1 MSLSKVGSK
10 DGSWRPGRG
19 RRVWPGLLI
28 LILLAAAAWPGG
40 TARAEEALLEALQF
54 SVGALV
60 WPDAAR
66 AHLTL
71 KSLGGGKYLAVLSG
85 RPQGALK
92 ALCGEREERLVTEM
106 AWQDGRLMPL
116 VYREESHRSGRVHVK
131 EYRFD
136 YAGRQLEMWQMRK
149 GKLGRKWHTVLKG
162 PIYDPLSGF
171 YNCRL
176 GLLGPIRDGQ
186 VFKLK
191 GIPYPKPESI
201 EVRVGEETPQGRK
214 AMITLTN
221 ASYKKNPAPVFA
233 FFDRRM
239 VPRSGWTRVW
249 GIGKITGELLPG
261 GKALQGLTPEVATGR
276 ELKAAPGG

>member
-1 MSLSKVGSK
+1 MNMGKVWNR
-10 DGSWRPGRG
+10 DGSWRPRWG
-19 RRVWPGLLI
+19 RRGWRALLI
-28 LILLAAAAWPGG
+28 LILLAALAWPGG
-40 TARAEEALLEALQF
+40 TARAEKALLEDLQF

-71 KSLGGGKYLAVLSG
+71 KSLGAGKYLAVLSG

-106 AWQDGRLMPL
+106 AWQDGRLVPL
-116 VYREESHRSGRVHVK
+116 VYREESHRSGKVHVK

-149 GKLGRKWHTVLKG
+149 GKMGRKWHIALKG

-186 VFKLK
+186 VFKLQ
-191 GIPYPKPESI
+191 GIPYPKPENI

-214 AMITLTN
+214 AMITLQN

-239 VPRSGWTRVW
+239 VPRYGWTRVW

-276 ELKAAPGG
+276 ELKTTPGG